1 MACNNKILQLEEILF
16 CTYLDGFS
24 YALWFGMLRAAE
36 NPTVKSHNAL
46 SEGSMTNG
54 VFSYFFERMNHLNTA
69 TSPFFKHRKL
79 PFIIKKCDILA

>member
-24 YALWFGMLRAAE
+24 YALWFSMLRAAE

-46 SEGSMTNG
+46 SEDSMTNG
-54 VFSYFFERMNHLNTA
+54 VFSYSFERMNPA